1 MTYARHI
8 KIPVVEGST
17 SAKALIMKYMWY
29 PWPKK
34 KITTFK
40 IVLRFY

>member
-8 KIPVVEGST
+8 KIVEGST

-29 PWPKK
+29 PRPKK
-34 KITTFK
+34 KIQHLK
-40 IVLRFY
+40 LY